1 MAELLTLSLF
11 VLSLAICLVG
21 HFSILA
27 ALVFGLFCFGGYALY
42 QGHSL
47 AQVGRMLWE
56 GAFKVK
62 LILLIFVFIG
72 LLTAAW
78 RASGTI
84 SYIIVQGV
92 ELIAPRYFVLCTFLL
107 CSVVSFLTGTSFG
120 TAGTV
125 GVICM
130 MLSDA
135 LGLDPLLSGGAILS
149 GIFFGDRASP
159 MSSSAQLVCVLT
171 GTDIYAN
178 IRAMMRSALLPFL
191 VSCFLYTILAAPANG
206 TMAAGEL
213 TAVFQSAFSLHWLSA
228 LPAVLIL
235 VLALCH
241 VPVLIAMAA
250 SVIAAIF
257 LALTLEGVGLGQLA
271 HWLLTGYA
279 SADPALAALLNG
291 GGLSAM
297 LSVSAIVL
305 ISSSYSGIFLH
316 TPLLSGLQTQ
326 IKRLARPCTPFGA
339 AVITAFCASA
349 ISCNQT
355 LATTLTHQLCGD
367 LFPTPQARMLALED
381 TVIVIAALIPWS
393 IAGAVP
399 IAAIGATG
407 GCLFYA
413 FYLYLIPLWNW
424 ALALAQRH
432 KCERHAKE
440 A

>member
-1 MAELLTLSLF
+1 MAELITLSLF
-11 VLSLAICLVG
+11 LLSLVICLAG
-21 HFSILA
+21 HFSILS
-27 ALVFGLFCFGGYALY
+27 ALIFGLFCFGGYAFY

-47 AQVGRMLWE
+47 PAIGRMLWE
-56 GAFKVK
+56 GAAKVK
-62 LILLIFVFIG
+62 LILIIFIFIG

-84 SYIIVQGV
+84 AYIIVLGID
-92 ELIAPRYFVLCTFLL
+92 LIEPRYFVLCTFLL

-130 MLSDA
+130 MLSDV
-135 LGLDPLLSGGAILS
+135 LGLGPLLSGGAVLS

-159 MSSSAQLVCVLT
+159 MSSSAQLVCALT
-171 GTDIYAN
+171 QTNIYTN
-178 IRAMMRSALLPFL
+178 VRAMMKSALIPFL
-191 VSCFLYTILAAPANG
+191 VSCLLYTLLAAPANG

-213 TAVFQSAFSLHWLSA
+213 TAIFQSAFSLHWLSA

-235 VLALCH
+235 LLALAH

-250 SVIAAIF
+250 SIATALL
-257 LALTLEGVGLGQLA
+257 LALTLEQVSIGQLA
-271 HWLLTGYA
+271 AWLLTGYA
-279 SADPALAALLNG
+279 STDPALAVLLNG
-291 GGLSAM
+291 GGLSSM

-316 TPLLSGLQTQ
+316 TPLLAGLQNQ
-326 IKRLARPCTPFGA
+326 IKRLAELCTPFGA
-339 AVITAFCASA
+339 AVVTAVCASA

-355 LATTLTHQLCGD
+355 LATTLTDQLCNQ

-399 IAAIGATG
+399 IAAIGAQS

-413 FYLYLIPLWNW
+413 FYLYIIPLWNW
-424 ALALAQRH
+424 LLALVR
-432 KCERHAKE
+432 RHAKE

>member
-1 MAELLTLSLF
+1 MAELITLSLF

-27 ALVFGLFCFGGYALY
+27 ALIFGLFCFGGYALS

-47 AQVGRMLWE
+47 SAVGRMLWE
-56 GAFKVK
+56 GAAKVK
-62 LILLIFVFIG
+62 LILLIFIFIG

-84 SYIIVQGV
+84 AYIIVVGV
-92 ELIAPRYFVLCTFLL
+92 DLITPRYFVLCTFLL

-135 LGLDPLLSGGAILS
+135 LGLDPLLSGGAVLS

-159 MSSSAQLVCVLT
+159 MSSSAQLVCALT
-171 GTDIYAN
+171 GTPIYTN
-178 IRAMMRSALLPFL
+178 FRAMLRSALVPFL
-191 VSCFLYTILAAPANG
+191 ASCLLYTVLAAPTNG

-213 TAVFQSAFSLHWLSA
+213 TAIFQNAFSLHWLSA
-228 LPAVLIL
+228 IPAVLIL

-250 SVIAAIF
+250 SVAASLL
-257 LALTLEGVGLGQLA
+257 LALTLEQVSIGQLA
-271 HWLLTGYA
+271 EWLLTGYN
-279 SADPALAALLNG
+279 SSDPALAALLNG

-316 TPLLSGLQTQ
+316 TPLLAGLKTQ
-326 IKRLARPCTPFGA
+326 IERLAKLCTPFGA
-339 AVITAFCASA
+339 AVVTASCASA

-355 LATTLTHQLCGD
+355 LATTLTDQLCGD

-399 IAAIGATG
+399 IAAIGANS

-413 FYLYLIPLWNW
+413 FYLYIIPLWNW
-424 ALALAQRH
+424 ALALVRRQ
-432 KCERHAKE
+432 E

>member
-1 MAELLTLSLF
+1 MAELITLSLF
-11 VLSLAICLVG
+11 LLSLVICLAG
-21 HFSILA
+21 HFSILS
-27 ALVFGLFCFGGYALY
+27 ALIFGLFCFGGYAFY

-47 AQVGRMLWE
+47 PAIGRMLWE
-56 GAFKVK
+56 GAAKVK
-62 LILLIFVFIG
+62 LILIIFIFIG

-84 SYIIVQGV
+84 AYIIVLGID
-92 ELIAPRYFVLCTFLL
+92 LIEPRYFVLCTFLL

-130 MLSDA
+130 MLSDV
-135 LGLDPLLSGGAILS
+135 LGLDPLLSGGAVLS

-159 MSSSAQLVCVLT
+159 MSSSAQLVCALT
-171 GTDIYAN
+171 QTNIYTN
-178 IRAMMRSALLPFL
+178 VRAMMKSALIPFL
-191 VSCFLYTILAAPANG
+191 VSCLLYTLLAAPANG

-213 TAVFQSAFSLHWLSA
+213 TAIFQSAFSLHWLSA
-228 LPAVLIL
+228 LPAVLML
-235 VLALCH
+235 LLALAH

-250 SVIAAIF
+250 SIATALL
-257 LALTLEGVGLGQLA
+257 LALTLEQVSIGQLA
-271 HWLLTGYA
+271 AWLLTGYA
-279 SADPALAALLNG
+279 STDPALAVLLNG
-291 GGLSAM
+291 GGLSSM

-316 TPLLSGLQTQ
+316 TPLLAGLQNQ
-326 IKRLARPCTPFGA
+326 IKRLAELCTPFGA
-339 AVITAFCASA
+339 AVVTAVCASA

-355 LATTLTHQLCGD
+355 LATTLTDQLCNQ

-381 TVIVIAALIPWS
+381 TVIVIAALIPLS

-399 IAAIGATG
+399 IAAIGAQS

-413 FYLYLIPLWNW
+413 FYLYIIPLWNW
-424 ALALAQRH
+424 LLALVR
-432 KCERHAKE
+432 RHAKE